1 MKLSDKQR
9 ELFDLYYEILTDWN
23 SKMNLTAIT
32 DKDEVW
38 LKHFE
43 DSLSLEQMID
53 LNEVDTVIDVG
64 TGAGFPGIPLKIVY
78 PHLRLTL
85 LDSLDKRVRFLDNV
99 INQLGLQDVEAV
111 HGRAEDMAR
120 QKDYREKFDLC
131 VSRAVAALPVLTELC
146 VPFVKVGG
154 FFVSYKAERA
164 GEEIESSKAAIDL
177 LGATIGDIKEFR
189 LSGTDN
195 TRTLIRIDKSYA
207 TSDKYPR
214 RAGIPSKKPLK

>member
-1 MKLSDKQR
+1 
-9 ELFDLYYEILTDWN
+9 
-23 SKMNLTAIT
+23 
-32 DKDEVW
+32 
-38 LKHFE
+38 
-43 DSLSLEQMID
+43 
-53 LNEVDTVIDVG
+53 
-64 TGAGFPGIPLKIVY
+64 
-78 PHLRLTL
+78 
-85 LDSLDKRVRFLDNV
+85 
-99 INQLGLQDVEAV
+99 
-111 HGRAEDMAR
+111 MAR
-120 QKDYREKFDLC
+120 QEDYREKFDLC

-164 GEEIESSKAAIDL
+164 AEEIESSKAAIDL

>member
-53 LNEVDTVIDVG
+53 LNKVDTVIDVG

-120 QKDYREKFDLC
+120 QEDYREKFDLC

-164 GEEIESSKAAIDL
+164 AEEIESSKAAIDL

>member
-53 LNEVDTVIDVG
+53 LNKVDTVIDVG

-99 INQLGLQDVEAV
+99 INQLGLQDIEAV

-120 QKDYREKFDLC
+120 QEDYREKFDLC

-164 GEEIESSKAAIDL
+164 AEEIESSKAAIDL

>member
-53 LNEVDTVIDVG
+53 LNKVDTVIDVG

-120 QKDYREKFDLC
+120 QEDYREKFDLC

-164 GEEIESSKAAIDL
+164 AEEIEYSKAAIDL

>member
-53 LNEVDTVIDVG
+53 LNKVDTVIDVG

-120 QKDYREKFDLC
+120 QEDYREKFDLC

-164 GEEIESSKAAIDL
+164 AEEIESSKVAIDL